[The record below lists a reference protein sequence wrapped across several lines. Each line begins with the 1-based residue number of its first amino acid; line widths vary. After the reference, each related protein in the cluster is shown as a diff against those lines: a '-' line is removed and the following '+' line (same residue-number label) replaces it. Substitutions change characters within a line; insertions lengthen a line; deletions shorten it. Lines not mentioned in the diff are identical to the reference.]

1 MVNLNKSNVFEC
13 ASAILGAKL
22 VLKVIN
28 DEEITKEEIEITRKQ
43 LKLLEKLA
51 KIKWVCCEMI
61 EELNKGEKQ
70 NE

>member
-1 MVNLNKSNVFEC
+1 VFEC

-51 KIKWVCCEMI
+51 KIK
-61 EELNKGEKQ
+61 
-70 NE
+70 